1 MEMLK
6 VVTRLAKVAILV
18 FSLFSLAACGSG
30 GGTGGTSSM
39 TIELSGLTS
48 TTLEAGTA
56 ISGAVQIK
64 ATSSALNGVTVTIKT
79 DNSSVIGSA
88 AATDGAGTAAFT
100 LHAANNA
107 DLSKKVQ
114 VWAEYDGVKSNVLEI
129 DLKSWAESSTLE
141 FTEESTVSYP
151 RSAVIGAPATTYST
165 IVSGN
170 SLVFKDPSGSV
181 VSGVPVEIS
190 ITSFNG
196 YSLGDV
202 VSVLPTSGYVYY
214 TGANP
219 TSTATFVISSTD
231 GKLDIPTTY
240 TYVVPGA
247 ASPAGTVTS
256 HTYSIVWQA
265 KVTYGG
271 REYFKTAVTSVSAT
285 TTSIDP
291 PT

>member
-1 MEMLK
+1 MEMFK
-6 VVTRLAKVAILV
+6 VVNRLAKVAILV

-30 GGTGGTSSM
+30 GGGGGASSM
-39 TIELSGLTS
+39 TIILSGLTS

-56 ISGAVQIK
+56 ISGVVQIS
-64 ATSSALNGVTVTIKT
+64 ADAPALNGVSVTIKT

-88 AATDGAGTAAFT
+88 TATDVAGTAAFS

-141 FTEESTVSYP
+141 FTEESSVPYS
-151 RSAVIGAPATTYST
+151 RSAVIGAPVTTYST

-181 VSGVPVEIS
+181 VTGVPVEIS

-202 VSVLPTSGYVYY
+202 VSVLTTSGYVYY

-219 TSTATFVISSTD
+219 TSTASFVISNTD

-240 TYVVPGA
+240 TYVVPEA
-247 ASPAGTVTS
+247 ASPAGTITS

-271 REYFKTAVTSVSAT
+271 REYFKTAVTSVTAT
-285 TTSIDP
+285 TTSTDP